1 MRIIVAALLALLTFG
16 FIQGA
21 SAQNGLQRFES
32 DVKPQLEFKS
42 FTYGSSAAQG
52 PSGFVLND
60 VVAVI
65 PATSTTGDKE
75 TTVKIDKVTVDA
87 LDFDR
92 LKKDS
97 SPDLAPRFA
106 KLTLQGVAGDD
117 DAFAM
122 LAPYGVSKAP
132 VDLALDYLIDP
143 DKKVLT
149 ISKLEVNLRGQSKMT
164 LALIMDGI
172 DDKTS
177 QVATAKDDGR
187 LRTATLEIVDTGLL
201 AKVLPA
207 IAKEEGTTA
216 EALVAMSLVPIAA
229 FATGQGSPT
238 LKALDGVVSF
248 ITDWK
253 QPKGP
258 IKIAITPA
266 KTAGM
271 ADLEKVME
279 PNGLT
284 NVLGLTV
291 DYAGT
296 RAGVAT
302 GGQQAAAPAPAAPPA
317 ASASKTLTA
326 GEAWLSIVGN
336 TLTGKVDGEVVYEYY
351 RKDGTLTL
359 MEGSELTKGKWTL
372 EGEKVCLKYPD
383 EDKECHLVSRTG
395 DEVTLIDAK
404 GNGLRLK
411 LLPGNPK
418 NL

>member
-1 MRIIVAALLALLTFG
+1 MRIMVVALWALLAFG

-32 DVKPQLEFKS
+32 DLKPQLGFKS
-42 FTYGSSAAQG
+42 FTYGSATAQG
-52 PSGFVLND
+52 PSGFVLNN
-60 VVAVI
+60 VVAVT
-65 PATSTTGDKE
+65 PATPATGDKE
-75 TTVKIDKVTVDA
+75 TTVKIDKVTVEA

-92 LKKDS
+92 LKKDL
-97 SPDLAPRFA
+97 SPELAPRFA
-106 KLTLQGVAGDD
+106 KLAFQGIVGDD

-122 LAPYGVSKAP
+122 LAPYGISKAP

-149 ISKLEVNLRGQSKMT
+149 ISKLEVNLRGQSRMT
-164 LALIMDGI
+164 LALIMDGV
-172 DDKTS
+172 DDKMS
-177 QVATAKDDGR
+177 QVETAKDDGR

-207 IAKEEGTTA
+207 IAKEQGTTA
-216 EALVAMSLVPIAA
+216 EALVAVTVGPIAA

-253 QPKGP
+253 QAKGP

-291 DYAGT
+291 DYTGT
-296 RAGVAT
+296 RAGAAT
-302 GGQQAAAPAPAAPPA
+302 AGQQAAAPAPAAPPA
-317 ASASKTLTA
+317 AAAAKTLNA
-326 GEAWLSIVGN
+326 GEAWLTVVGN
-336 TLTGKVDGEVVYEYY
+336 TLTGKVDGEVLYEYY

-372 EGEKVCLKYPD
+372 EGEKVCFKYPD
-383 EDKECHLVSRTG
+383 EDKDCQTISRTG
-395 DEVTLIDAK
+395 DEVTLTNAK
-404 GNGLRLK
+404 GKGLRLK
-411 LLPGNPK
+411 VLPGNPK

>member
-1 MRIIVAALLALLTFG
+1 MRIMVVALWTLLAFG
-16 FIQGA
+16 FIQDA

-32 DVKPQLEFKS
+32 EVKPQLEFKS
-42 FTYGSSAAQG
+42 FTYGNATAQG
-52 PSGFVLND
+52 PSGFVLDN

-65 PATSTTGDKE
+65 PATPATGDKE
-75 TTVKIDKVTVDA
+75 TTVKIDKVTVEA

-106 KLTLQGVAGDD
+106 KLAFQGMAGDD
-117 DAFAM
+117 QAFAM
-122 LAPYGVSKAP
+122 LAPYGVTKAP

-149 ISKLEVNLRGQSKMT
+149 VSKLEINLRGQSRMT

-177 QVATAKDDGR
+177 QVTTAQDDGR

-201 AKVLPA
+201 AKVVPA
-207 IAKEEGTTA
+207 IAKEQGTTA
-216 EALVAMSLVPIAA
+216 EALVAMSVVPIAA

-238 LKALDGVVSF
+238 LKALDAVVSF

-266 KTAGM
+266 NKAGM

-284 NVLGLTV
+284 TVLGLTV

-296 RAGVAT
+296 RAGAAT
-302 GGQQAAAPAPAAPPA
+302 GGQQAAAPAVPPA
-317 ASASKTLTA
+317 AAGSKTLTA

-372 EGEKVCLKYPD
+372 EGEMVCFKYPD
-383 EDKECHLVSRTG
+383 EDKDCNTVSRTG
-395 DEVTLIDAK
+395 DEVTLTGAK
-404 GNGLRLK
+404 GKGLRLK
-411 LLPGNPK
+411 LLQGNPK